1 MAELKAFKNCHIKRN
16 TLYNIVYFECLN
28 YLNCILYRWTYK
40 PFGLNISEL
49 SDFSE
54 SEDEDPEARRS
65 RIERSASRGSENHIG
80 ID

>member
-1 MAELKAFKNCHIKRN
+1 M
-16 TLYNIVYFECLN
+16 
-28 YLNCILYRWTYK
+28 NCILYRWTYK

-65 RIERSASRGSENHIG
+65 RIERSAPRGSENHIG